1 MGFYDLK
8 VTARDGSEVSM
19 KDYENKVVLVV
30 NTATGCGFTPHYK
43 PLEEMYEK
51 YHDRGFEIIDVP
63 CNQFAGQ
70 TPGTDDEIHE
80 FCTLKYNTQ
89 FPQMKKSDVNGEN
102 AIELFKYLKS
112 QKTFEGFGK
121 GPKAVAM
128 SAMLKKIDKDYKNNS
143 EIKWNFTK
151 FIVNRKGEVVARFE
165 PTADMKYVDKF
176 VENLIN
182 EVEETMSKYD
192 CLKLENQ
199 LCFPLYACA
208 KAVTRHYKPLLDEFD
223 LTYTQYI
230 TMMVMWE
237 KKSASVKEI
246 GECLYL
252 DSGTLTPLI
261 NKLESKGY
269 IEKHRS
275 DDDARGVVVTITEAG
290 KKLRDKMV
298 KVPNAMGGC
307 VALSVEEAGELYT
320 LLYKILNHFDEIDA
334 E

>member
-1 MGFYDLK
+1 MNFYDLK
-8 VTARDGSEVSM
+8 VTARDGSEVPM

-51 YHDRGFEIIDVP
+51 YRDKGFEIIDVP

-165 PTADMKYVDKF
+165 PTADMKAVDKF
-176 VENLIN
+176 VEDLIN
-182 EVEETMSKYD
+182 E
-192 CLKLENQ
+192 
-199 LCFPLYACA
+199 
-208 KAVTRHYKPLLDEFD
+208 
-223 LTYTQYI
+223 
-230 TMMVMWE
+230 
-237 KKSASVKEI
+237 
-246 GECLYL
+246 G
-252 DSGTLTPLI
+252 
-261 NKLESKGY
+261 
-269 IEKHRS
+269 
-275 DDDARGVVVTITEAG
+275 
-290 KKLRDKMV
+290 
-298 KVPNAMGGC
+298 
-307 VALSVEEAGELYT
+307 
-320 LLYKILNHFDEIDA
+320 
-334 E
+334 